1 MGKIVFSNLWKK
13 WMKECV
19 GTSTAEVMVNSST
32 TDEFPLAQGLSER
45 DLVSPFL
52 FLLTADGFHVM
63 M

>member
-1 MGKIVFSNLWKK
+1 MGKLAFSNPWKK

-19 GTSTAEVMVNSST
+19 GTSTAAVMVNSSPA
-32 TDEFPLAQGLSER
+32 DEFPLAQGLSEG

-52 FLLTADGFHVM
+52 FLLAADGFHVM